1 MSLDKKIK
9 KKVLNKS
16 DLYNFYKKECEN
28 YSQEYQNELDNL
40 KENHS
45 KNLDLNKNIHT
56 QIIQIKDKQNQI
68 ENNINK
74 VIYSSNDSIL
84 SIDRYN
90 ENKNNMLDT
99 LNLLNLRL
107 SDQNKYLSYSNKELR
122 DKYISALEL
131 NDEIISKKVKNQ
143 SSLLRYYKEQSEFY
157 KQEFFYL
164 LEKQNE
170 YELFINKV
178 FDSILKDV
186 AVKNKTNESHLEEC
200 GLCQKNIA
208 YVLMGFPTLSE
219 TFILNELKWLRY
231 NNYNVKVFTYNN
243 PQKPVHID
251 FDLEVIRFDG
261 SLDSLEKLLIEH
273 KIDLIHTHFVYP
285 TVTNLTYPLAEKLK
299 IPFTLF
305 AHAYDIFI
313 KENDERNNISNIS
326 KSEYCKAIFTLS
338 NYHKN
343 YLKER
348 NVLENKIY
356 LTRQATEYS
365 IAPLNQK
372 YNKIKNI
379 VSISRFVEKKGID
392 TIIDAA
398 DLLKN
403 ENIVFSIYGFGILEE
418 DLRKKINDLKLTN
431 ISIKGSLDN
440 PNEVQRVLNKSDLL
454 VSPCRIAKNGDRD
467 GIPTVIFEAMAQGLP
482 VLTTNVSA
490 IPEVIKD
497 YENGFIVEPDN
508 PEQLKNKIKD
518 IMDLSPKQLFE
529 IRKKAQNDVQEFS
542 SVEKTMNNLMSI
554 WGNI

>member
-1 MSLDKKIK
+1 MKLNKKIK
-9 KKVLNKS
+9 KKVLNRS

-28 YSQEYQNELDNL
+28 YSHEYQKELESL
-40 KENHS
+40 EKNHG
-45 KNLDLNKNIHT
+45 KNLELNKNIHGE
-56 QIIQIKDKQNQI
+56 IIRIKDKQQQI

-90 ENKNNMLDT
+90 ENKNNT
-99 LNLLNLRL
+99 LNKLTLTNLRL
-107 SDQNKYLSYSNKELR
+107 VDQNKYLSYSNKELR
-122 DKYISALEL
+122 DKLISALEL
-131 NDEIISKKVKNQ
+131 NDKIISKKITNQ
-143 SSLLRYYKEQSEFY
+143 DSLLEYYKDQSEFY
-157 KQEFFYL
+157 KQEFFNL
-164 LEKQNE
+164 LDKQNE
-170 YELFINKV
+170 YEFFINNV

-186 AVKNKTNESHLEEC
+186 MVKNNKNESYLEEC

-231 NNYNVKVFTYNN
+231 NNYNVKVFTYNY
-243 PQKPVHID
+243 PQKPVNID
-251 FDLEVIRFDG
+251 FDLDVFRFDG
-261 SLDSLEKLLIEH
+261 SLKNLEKLLIEH

-285 TVTNLTYPLAEKLK
+285 TVTNLTYPIAEKLK

-313 KENDERNNISNIS
+313 KENDERNNVSNIS

-343 YLKER
+343 YLRER
-348 NVLENKIY
+348 GVLENKIY

-365 IAPLNQK
+365 ISPLTQK
-372 YNKIKNI
+372 NNKIKNI

-398 DLLKN
+398 NLLKN
-403 ENIVFSIYGFGILEE
+403 EDIVFSIYGFGILEDE
-418 DLRKKINDLKLTN
+418 LQKKIDDLKLTN

-440 PNEVQRVLNKSDLL
+440 PNEVKMALNKSDLL
-454 VSPCRIAKNGDRD
+454 VSPCKIAKNGDRD
-467 GIPTVIFEAMAQGLP
+467 GIPTIIFEAMAQGVP
-482 VLTTNVSA
+482 ILTTSVSA
-490 IPEVIKD
+490 IPEVITD
-497 YENGFIVEPDN
+497 YENGFIIEPDN
-508 PEQLKNKIKD
+508 PEQLKDKIKD
-518 IMDLSPKQLFE
+518 IMELSPKHLYE
-529 IRKKAQNDVQEFS
+529 IRRKAQNDVQKLS
-542 SVEKTMNNLMSI
+542 SVEKTMNNLMKI